1 MINKLVSKE
10 TCCGCG
16 VCMCACPV
24 DAIKMITDDEG
35 FEYPIVDEKKCINCG
50 RCEKVC
56 PFNDMSEI
64 KNSLL
69 ETFAVKHRD
78 SEVRSRSRSGG
89 IFTALTDVIFALN
102 GVVYGA
108 VLDDDFLVKHIR
120 AENKNDR
127 DRMCGSKYVQSS
139 TYEIWNKV
147 KKDLDLGRTVLFSGT
162 SCQIDALKKFLGK
175 DPENLYCVDIVCHG
189 VPSPKVFQ
197 GYIKWQEKK
206 ADSKCIK
213 IDFRNKKDFGWADHI
228 ETLWMDNGK
237 RVDSKV
243 YARIFYSDYPLRPSC
258 YACPYK
264 SVNHPGDISIADYW
278 NIEKACPGYNDNK
291 GVSLVLINS
300 IKGRQ
305 FLEAVSKSIECKK
318 TKIENSMQKPF
329 YESSTC
335 PNNRDRFWDLFNQ
348 SDFEFIAERYGGFDK
363 KEALNEKMY
372 LIKARIKKML
382 KNLKHK

>member
-1 MINKLVSKE
+1 MINKLVSEE

-89 IFTALTDVIFALN
+89 HITALTDVIFALN

-147 KKDLDLGRTVLFSGT
+147 KKDLDLGRTSIVFWNIMSDR
-162 SCQIDALKKFLGK
+162 CLKKSFWVRIQK
-175 DPENLYCVDIVCHG
+175 I
-189 VPSPKVFQ
+189 
-197 GYIKWQEKK
+197 YI
-206 ADSKCIK
+206 
-213 IDFRNKKDFGWADHI
+213 
-228 ETLWMDNGK
+228 
-237 RVDSKV
+237 
-243 YARIFYSDYPLRPSC
+243 
-258 YACPYK
+258 
-264 SVNHPGDISIADYW
+264 
-278 NIEKACPGYNDNK
+278 
-291 GVSLVLINS
+291 VLI
-300 IKGRQ
+300 
-305 FLEAVSKSIECKK
+305 
-318 TKIENSMQKPF
+318 
-329 YESSTC
+329 
-335 PNNRDRFWDLFNQ
+335 
-348 SDFEFIAERYGGFDK
+348 
-363 KEALNEKMY
+363 
-372 LIKARIKKML
+372 
-382 KNLKHK
+382 